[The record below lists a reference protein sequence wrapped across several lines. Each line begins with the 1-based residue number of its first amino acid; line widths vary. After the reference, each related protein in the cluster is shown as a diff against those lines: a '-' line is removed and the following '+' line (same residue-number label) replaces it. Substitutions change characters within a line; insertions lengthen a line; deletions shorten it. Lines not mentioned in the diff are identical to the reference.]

1 MNNPTI
7 PVFSS
12 ISLSHF
18 ELYVNDVSS
27 MQAFYTLVLGFV
39 VTDRGAGGSGM
50 VFLSRSVNEHHQL
63 VLTPRQS
70 EIVSNSPIDHIA
82 FRVNNIDDLRIFY
95 QGLVSHTIK
104 CQTVSHGT
112 TFSIYFVDPENN
124 RLELFTDTPWHVNQP
139 CRFEVD
145 FALGNEELLA
155 FTHQKIKGLPGF
167 VEVGGWKE
175 SHIIQVNVGRDQ

>member
-82 FRVNNIDDLRIFY
+82 FRVNNIDD
-95 QGLVSHTIK
+95 K
-104 CQTVSHGT
+104 C
-112 TFSIYFVDPENN
+112 I
-124 RLELFTDTPWHVNQP
+124 
-139 CRFEVD
+139 
-145 FALGNEELLA
+145 
-155 FTHQKIKGLPGF
+155 
-167 VEVGGWKE
+167 
-175 SHIIQVNVGRDQ
+175 